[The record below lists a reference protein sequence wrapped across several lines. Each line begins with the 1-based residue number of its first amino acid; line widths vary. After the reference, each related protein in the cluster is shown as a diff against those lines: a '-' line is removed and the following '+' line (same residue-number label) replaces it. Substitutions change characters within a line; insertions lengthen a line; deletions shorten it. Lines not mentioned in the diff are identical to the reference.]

1 MEEIFSSNEEVDEKI
16 KKESKDDLE
25 ISVHNED
32 NNKDD
37 DDNDDDHDAESNLNE
52 SQQLFRR
59 EDMTIADLPD
69 SEREKVSRLVV
80 KLISLGR
87 EHEELIADL
96 AYERYEDV
104 YYEYTYT
111 YIFMNNG
118 DTYVLIEKRMIR
130 QDT

>member
-1 MEEIFSSNEEVDEKI
+1 MEEMSSNNEEGDEEI
-16 KKESKDDLE
+16 KKESKEDVE

-32 NNKDD
+32 NND
-37 DDNDDDHDAESNLNE
+37 DDNDDDHDTESNLNE

-69 SEREKVSRLVV
+69 SEREKVSRLVE

-104 YYEYTYT
+104 YYEYDCTYM
-111 YIFMNNG
+111 FMNSD
-118 DTYVLIEKRMIR
+118 DTYVLMLLLRRE
-130 QDT
+130 